1 MSQVERR
8 WKRLRQLRVIS
19 LQRWCGK
26 RRLRNRCPKNI
37 IIIKIGFT
45 GGLTMM
51 MLLTTNNGRRTWQIL
66 VPLAG
71 MDGGGD
77 GLTSIVPSKRCDPA

>member
-1 MSQVERR
+1 MVM
-8 WKRLRQLRVIS
+8 
-19 LQRWCGK
+19 
-26 RRLRNRCPKNI
+26 P
-37 IIIKIGFT
+37 
-45 GGLTMM
+45 
-51 MLLTTNNGRRTWQIL
+51 LTTSNGRRIGQIL